1 MQHFSG
7 PQELIDHLDIYGPQ
21 TVVDFGA
28 GAGLLAL
35 PLARKL
41 SPDGGKLYA
50 IDVQEGPL
58 EVLRNAAR
66 KAHLYHV
73 ETLRGDLEKP
83 GGSKLKD
90 KLADWVVIANVFF
103 QAPDKEAIARE
114 AFRVLKD
121 HGTLV
126 AVEWHPE
133 TKHMVGPRREHRVP
147 KPKLFDIVR
156 AAGFTSLREFTLGE
170 HHHGLIA
177 KKS

>member
-1 MQHFSG
+1 MQNFRG
-7 PQELIDHLDIYGPQ
+7 LGELVDHLDIYGPQ

-28 GAGLLAL
+28 GAGLLAI
-35 PLARKL
+35 PLAQKL
-41 SPDGGKLYA
+41 SPDNGKLYA

-58 EVLRNAAR
+58 EVLRAEAR
-66 KAHLYHV
+66 KKHLHHI
-73 ETLRGDLEKP
+73 ETLRGNLEKI

-90 KLADWVVIANVFF
+90 AMADWVIAANILF
-103 QAPDKEAIARE
+103 QAPDKETILRE

-126 AVEWHPE
+126 IVEWHPE
-133 TKHMVGPRREHRVP
+133 TAHTVGPRRETRIP
-147 KPKLFDIVR
+147 KAKLFDIVR
-156 AAGFTSLREFTLGE
+156 ATGFTSLREFTLGE

>member
-1 MQHFSG
+1 MQNFSG
-7 PQELIDHLDIYGPQ
+7 PKELIDHLDIYGPQ

-35 PLARKL
+35 PLAKKL
-41 SPDGGKLYA
+41 SPENGKLYA
-50 IDVQEGPL
+50 IDIQEGPL

-73 ETLRGDLEKP
+73 ETLRGNLEKA

-90 KLADWVVIANVFF
+90 SIADWVFVANVLF
-103 QAPDKEAIARE
+103 QAPDKKTILEE
-114 AFRVLKD
+114 AFRILKD

-126 AVEWHPE
+126 VVEWHPE
-133 TKHMVGPRREHRVP
+133 TVHMVGPKRETRIP
-147 KPKLFDIVR
+147 KSTLFDIVR
-156 AAGFTSLREFTLGE
+156 ASGFASLREFTLGE

-177 KKS
+177 KKT

>member
-41 SPDGGKLYA
+41 SPDEGKLYA
-50 IDVQEGPL
+50 IDIQEGPL

-66 KAHLYHV
+66 KAHLYHI
-73 ETLRGDLEKP
+73 ETMRGNLEKA

-90 KLADWVVIANVFF
+90 SIAHWVIVANILF
-103 QAPDKEAIARE
+103 QAPDKETLLRE

-126 AVEWHPE
+126 IVEWHPE
-133 TKHMVGPRREHRVP
+133 TKLVVGPRRETRIP
-147 KPKLFDIVR
+147 KTTLFDLVR
-156 AAGFTSLREFTLGE
+156 ACGFTSLREFTLGE

>member
-1 MQHFSG
+1 MQHFRG

-28 GAGLLAL
+28 GAGLLAI
-35 PLARKL
+35 PIARKL
-41 SPDGGKLYA
+41 SPDDGKLYA

-58 EVLRNAAR
+58 AVLRAEAR
-66 KAHLYHV
+66 KAHLYHI
-73 ETLRGDLEKP
+73 ETLRGNLEKM

-90 KLADWVVIANVFF
+90 GIADWVIVANILF
-103 QAPDKEAIARE
+103 QAPDKETLLRE

-121 HGTLV
+121 RGTLV
-126 AVEWHPE
+126 IVEWHPE
-133 TKHMVGPRREHRVP
+133 TVHVVGPKREERIP
-147 KPKLFDIVR
+147 KIKLFDIVR
-156 AAGFTSLREFTLGE
+156 AAGFTSLREFALGE